1 MRGTSFIVN
10 IHANTH
16 FKIFNCHTQ
25 SYLRKSTYLHI
36 RKTHVLPILLMEA
49 ICSTDISTTLKFE
62 NLKNSF
68 VSQEE
73 DVDVRDSATHSYW
86 MDGGAM

>member
-1 MRGTSFIVN
+1 MYV
-10 IHANTH
+10 
-16 FKIFNCHTQ
+16 K
-25 SYLRKSTYLHI
+25 RKY
-36 RKTHVLPILLMEA
+36 VVPILLMEA

-86 MDGGAM
+86 MDGAM

>member
-1 MRGTSFIVN
+1 MYV
-10 IHANTH
+10 
-16 FKIFNCHTQ
+16 K
-25 SYLRKSTYLHI
+25 RK
-36 RKTHVLPILLMEA
+36 HVVPILLMEA

-86 MDGGAM
+86 MGSHVVTSSV